1 MWFSHSEHEPPTN
14 NMVGLLLSYTPKIN
28 YMINSKV
35 AYFWLDIKIGWH
47 VLSLSTVS
55 RPKDPAM
62 VGSVPQSVLWV
73 VSGSSLLSQH
83 HGSAHCLKLAYPW
96 ASPIRHIIASLF
108 TSTRFTVGLCPKV
121 GVA

>member
-1 MWFSHSEHEPPTN
+1 MPKVFTIQSFTEVCDPRSSSLGASGVGLWFSHSEHEPPTN
-14 NMVGLLLSYTPKIN
+14 NMVGLFLSYTPKIN

-83 HGSAHCLKLAYPW
+83 HGSAH
-96 ASPIRHIIASLF
+96 
-108 TSTRFTVGLCPKV
+108 
-121 GVA
+121 